1 MSPLAAGRGLGPHSA
16 PKSARAAS
24 TKKPAVAPKPG
35 TEKKSDGKAGRGAA
49 ARPAAL
55 AEPRGGKADDLKM
68 IKGVG
73 PKLERLL
80 HSMGFYHFDQ
90 VANWTGRQIA
100 WVDENLKG
108 FKGRVTRDHWVAQA
122 KRLASG
128 QETEFSKR
136 AKY

>member
-1 MSPLAAGRGLGPHSA
+1 
-16 PKSARAAS
+16 
-24 TKKPAVAPKPG
+24 
-35 TEKKSDGKAGRGAA
+35 
-49 ARPAAL
+49 
-55 AEPRGGKADDLKM
+55 M